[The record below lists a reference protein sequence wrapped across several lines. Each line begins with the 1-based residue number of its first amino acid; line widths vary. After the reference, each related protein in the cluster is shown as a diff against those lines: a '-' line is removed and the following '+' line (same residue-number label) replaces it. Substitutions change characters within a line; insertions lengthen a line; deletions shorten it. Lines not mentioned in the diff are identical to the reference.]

1 MPKFPFYQQLDQ
13 MDCGPTCLR
22 MIAKYHG
29 RSLNLQKLRDS
40 SGFSREGVSLLG
52 ISEAA
57 ESVGFRTLAVKVP
70 FEKLIQDAPLPCI
83 IHWQQ
88 NHFVV
93 LCPLTPRGGIFT
105 STFRRIFGRKSSP
118 SGGGGLLLADPG
130 KGMRHISR
138 SDFIQHWATTQEDGE
153 PVGVALLVEPT
164 PKFYSPPTPGGGDDK
179 EGLDFSYLFKYLWQY
194 KKLLLQLVVGLLVGS
209 GLQLVFPFLTQ
220 SIVDVGIQTRNLNF
234 IYVILA
240 AQLMLFAS
248 RTVVEF
254 IRSWILLHI
263 SIRINLSIL
272 SDFLIKLMKLPMS
285 FFDTKM
291 FGDIMQRIGD
301 HDRIEQ
307 FLTGQT
313 LNTLFSMFNLV
324 IFGGILAMYSMPIFL
339 IFIIGSVLYGFW
351 VVLFLKERRKLDFKM
366 FDVAAKN
373 QGSLVQLIQGM
384 QEIKLANA
392 EHLKRWE
399 WERIQTKMFQF
410 QTKGLAL
417 NQYQQAGAFFLNE
430 GKNILITFFTA
441 KAVVDGQLTLG
452 TMLAV
457 QYIIGQLNAPIE
469 SLIQFVQSAQSA
481 KISLE
486 RLNEIHQLEDENSP
500 EASVAL
506 TPRGG
511 TGTRLLDSITPPLGA
526 GGLSLRNLT
535 FTYPGAGNEPV
546 FRNLNL
552 EIPQGKVTAIV
563 GMSGSGKT
571 TLLKL
576 LLKFYD
582 VKGDIY
588 VGNTPLRFM
597 NSSAWRGNC
606 GVVMQDGY
614 IFSDNIARNIALGDE
629 NPNME
634 RVYHA
639 CEVANVLDFVES
651 LPLGFNTKIGSEGNG
666 ISQGQKQRLLIAR
679 AVYKEPQYLFFD
691 EATNALDANN
701 EMKILDNLEKFFKGR
716 TVIVV
721 AHRLSTVKNA
731 DQIVVLHKGEITE
744 IGTHESLTR
753 KRGEYYNLVKNQLEL
768 GN

>member
-13 MDCGPTCLR
+13 MDCGPACLR

-29 RSLNLQKLRDS
+29 RNLNLQKLRDA

-52 ISEAA
+52 IAEAA

-70 FEKLIQDAPLPCI
+70 FEKLINDAPLPCI

-93 LCPLTPRGGIFT
+93 LAPSSSRGG
-105 STFRRIFGRKSSP
+105 S
-118 SGGGGLLLADPG
+118 LLLADPG
-130 KGMRHISR
+130 KGLRKISKA
-138 SDFIQHWATTQEDGE
+138 DFCEHWATSQEDGQ

-164 PKFYSPPTPGGGDDK
+164 PAFYETEEDK
-179 EGLDFSYLFKYLWQY
+179 KTGLDFSYLLKYLWSY
-194 KKLLLQLVVGLLVGS
+194 KKLLLQLAVGLLVGS

-234 IYVILA
+234 IYVMLI

-301 HDRIEQ
+301 HSRIEQ

-313 LNTLFSMFNLV
+313 LSTLFSLVNLV
-324 IFGGILAMYSMPIFL
+324 IFGGVLAMYSLPIFL
-339 IFIIGSVLYGFW
+339 IFMVGSILYALW
-351 VVLFLKERRKLDFKM
+351 VMIFLKERRKLDFKM

-486 RLNEIHQLEDENSP
+486 RLNEIHDLEDE
-500 EASVAL
+500 EAPSA
-506 TPRGG
+506 PGG
-511 TGTRLLDSITPPLGA
+511 RTSTQSQIPHLGA
-526 GGLSLRNLT
+526 SGLSLKNLT

-546 FRNLNL
+546 LKNLNL
-552 EIPQGKVTAIV
+552 EIPEGKVTAIV

-576 LLKFYD
+576 LLKFYE
-582 VKGDIY
+582 VKGDIL
-588 VGNTPLRFM
+588 VNKTPL
-597 NSSAWRGNC
+597 NSVSAKQWRGKC
-606 GVVMQDGY
+606 GIVMQDGF
-614 IFSDNIARNIALGDE
+614 IFSDSIARNIALGDE
-629 NPNME
+629 NPNLE
-634 RVYHA
+634 KLYHA
-639 CEVANVLDFVES
+639 CEVANIMEFIES

-679 AVYKEPQYLFFD
+679 AVYKEPDYLFFD

-701 EMKILDNLEKFFKGR
+701 EKKILENLEEFFHGR

-731 DQIVVLHKGEITE
+731 DQIVVLHKGEIIET
-744 IGTHESLTR
+744 GTHESLTI
-753 KRGEYYNLVKNQLEL
+753 KRGEYYDLVKNQLEL

>member
-1 MPKFPFYQQLDQ
+1 MTIF
-13 MDCGPTCLR
+13 T
-22 MIAKYHG
+22 I
-29 RSLNLQKLRDS
+29 
-40 SGFSREGVSLLG
+40 
-52 ISEAA
+52 
-57 ESVGFRTLAVKVP
+57 
-70 FEKLIQDAPLPCI
+70 
-83 IHWQQ
+83 
-88 NHFVV
+88 FVV
-93 LCPLTPRGGIFT
+93 G
-105 STFRRIFGRKSSP
+105 
-118 SGGGGLLLADPG
+118 
-130 KGMRHISR
+130 
-138 SDFIQHWATTQEDGE
+138 
-153 PVGVALLVEPT
+153 
-164 PKFYSPPTPGGGDDK
+164 
-179 EGLDFSYLFKYLWQY
+179 
-194 KKLLLQLVVGLLVGS
+194 
-209 GLQLVFPFLTQ
+209 
-220 SIVDVGIQTRNLNF
+220 
-234 IYVILA
+234 
-240 AQLMLFAS
+240 
-248 RTVVEF
+248 
-254 IRSWILLHI
+254 
-263 SIRINLSIL
+263 SIL
-272 SDFLIKLMKLPMS
+272 Y
-285 FFDTKM
+285 
-291 FGDIMQRIGD
+291 
-301 HDRIEQ
+301 
-307 FLTGQT
+307 
-313 LNTLFSMFNLV
+313 
-324 IFGGILAMYSMPIFL
+324 A
-339 IFIIGSVLYGFW
+339 FW

-486 RLNEIHQLEDENSP
+486 RLNEIHELDDEEKDNQTKAP
-500 EASVAL
+500 IHAGYQGAS
-506 TPRGG
+506 
-511 TGTRLLDSITPPLGA
+511 I
-526 GGLSLRNLT
+526 SLKNIS

-546 FRNLNL
+546 LKNINL

-582 VKGDIY
+582 LKGDIK
-588 VGNTPLRFM
+588 VGNTPFDSFRA
-597 NSSAWRGNC
+597 NQWRGKC
-606 GVVMQDGY
+606 GVVMQDGF
-614 IFSDNIARNIALGDE
+614 IFSDTIARNIALGDE
-629 NPNME
+629 NPNIE
-634 RVYHA
+634 KLYHA
-639 CEVANVLDFVES
+639 CEVANIMEFIES

-679 AVYKEPQYLFFD
+679 AVYKEPDYLFFD

-701 EMKILDNLEKFFKGR
+701 EKKILENLEEFFHGR

-731 DQIVVLHKGEITE
+731 DQIVVLHKGEIIET
-744 IGTHESLTR
+744 GTHESLTI
-753 KRGEYYNLVKNQLEL
+753 KRGEYFDLVKNQLEL